1 MTIQQNSQHQFLLE
15 PRFDYIYKRKLKAR
29 ATGPYT
35 PKTDQEVTEGLHKL
49 FANMGLKDVV
59 TKNVKRMAGGA
70 SKEQFAFELSHAD
83 MTTPQRYVL
92 RMDPLEGIVET
103 CRLREAQLLTALRGI
118 LPVPAVLA
126 VDADGEFLGRPGVIT
141 EFVQGVT
148 APPAESGKGV
158 SGIGITYGSYAA
170 KLAPQFVRYMAAL
183 HSWSDWQPEQL
194 STYFFPAKGTKEA
207 PLYQIDY
214 WAKAWDIDFVEPV
227 PMITFA
233 TNWLRDNAPVCD
245 DPCMLHCD
253 YRIGNFLFDAD
264 SGKITSILDWELS
277 HVGDFHEDLAW
288 SMHSFFGSKNEQ
300 GEFLVCCLLPRQE
313 FISEYEKLSG
323 RKVDLKTL
331 NYYQVMNSWKC
342 ALMGWSSAIIAAQN
356 GNNHQDLLIT
366 WLGSAGGVHISQT
379 IELIREYEK
388 NFS

>member
-1 MTIQQNSQHQFLLE
+1 MTTQQNTQHQFLLE
-15 PRFDYIYKRKLKAR
+15 PRFDYIYKRKLQAR

-35 PKTDQEVTEGLHKL
+35 PKTDQEVTQGLQRL
-49 FANMGLKDVV
+49 FASMGLKDVV

-83 MTTPQRYVL
+83 MSTPQRYVL

-103 CRLREAQLLTALRGI
+103 CRLREAQLLTALQSI
-118 LPVPAVLA
+118 VPVPAVLA

-141 EFVQGVT
+141 EFVPGVT

-170 KLAPQFVRYMAAL
+170 KLAPQFVRYMVAL
-183 HSWSDWQPEQL
+183 HSWCDWQPEQL
-194 STYFFPAKGTKEA
+194 STYFFPQKGTKEA

-214 WAKAWDIDFVEPV
+214 WAKAWDIDMVEPV

-253 YRIGNFLFDAD
+253 YRIGNFLFDAE
-264 SGKITSILDWELS
+264 SGKITAILDWELA
-277 HVGDFHEDLAW
+277 HIGDFHEDIAWSLVEIFGARAEDGTYLCSNLMSVDDYIAHYEAATGRTVNRKTLLFYRVLLAW
-288 SMHSFFGSKNEQ
+288 SVIAMAMGTGIAAAKAKHSHQ
-300 GEFLVCCLLPRQE
+300 DILLTW
-313 FISEYEKLSG
+313 LSG
-323 RKVDLKTL
+323 VTHPLIDEISR
-331 NYYQVMNSWKC
+331 
-342 ALMGWSSAIIAAQN
+342 
-356 GNNHQDLLIT
+356 LLI
-366 WLGSAGGVHISQT
+366 
-379 IELIREYEK
+379 EENK
-388 NFS
+388 P